1 MQNLSGSNELR
12 IEASAAVNG
21 QVLLAALPR
30 IVNHEMVTA
39 AIDFA
44 MANGWRPNEI
54 LPPFRCVHTR
64 RGFQLGGEADR
75 KPLPAPA
82 DAIAPHTRLQPKVI
96 KVFKDARGGILP
108 KKRAGD

>member
-12 IEASAAVNG
+12 IEASAAINA

-30 IVNHEMVTA
+30 IVNQEMVTA

-54 LPPFRCVHTR
+54 LPPFRCVHTL
-64 RGFQLGGEADR
+64 RGFHLRGEADR

-82 DAIAPHTRLQPKVI
+82 DTVVPQTHLQPKVF
-96 KVFKDARGGILP
+96 KVARGGILP
-108 KKRAGD
+108 KKRDSD

>member
-54 LPPFRCVHTR
+54 LPPFRCAHTR
-64 RGFQLGGEADR
+64 RGFQLHSEADR

-82 DAIAPHTRLQPKVI
+82 NAIAPHPRLQPKVF
-96 KVFKDARGGILP
+96 KVARGGSLP
-108 KKRAGD
+108 KKRDSD